1 MELKHGKDI
10 SSDPHRAMM
19 FVGRQKSG
27 KSIAA
32 ASFSEAGAMFCYDLD
47 NRIRSVLTQYPNI
60 DYVQLEKDRGFAEM
74 DEFIEKQ
81 IKMDKAKR
89 LPYET
94 LWYASL
100 SSTETA
106 LILDAIKFLGEA
118 RAKTGNTG
126 YKIGNIKMTDVQHYG
141 YVSMAT
147 MQLWENGL
155 INLIKDRYFIFEAHI
170 CTKFDD
176 KGDAIGRMIL
186 TTDKNSERLPG
197 RFDEIYEFI
206 KEPSSISGGQPR
218 YWVCFESDIASTAFP
233 SLKKNRKID
242 ITDKSFYKEWRRLI
256 EPDLRGNQNANSIQ

>member
-32 ASFSEAGAMFCYDLD
+32 ASFSEAGATFCYDLD

-118 RAKTGNTG
+118 RLKNPKGDKTFT
-126 YKIGNIKMTDVQHYG
+126 IGNIKMTDVQHYG

-155 INLIKDRYFIFEAHI
+155 INLIKDRYFIFEAHV
-170 CTKFDD
+170 CTKFND

-233 SLKKNRKID
+233 NLKKNRKID

-256 EPDLRGNQNANSIQ
+256 EPDLKISKV